1 MDTSLFAEI
10 GFWLLIFFSLVLP
23 FGIYGALFVK
33 KAISRK
39 TVMFFGFALVAIAAL
54 DLYLLQHLANAAKL
68 HPSLVGDAFFRS
80 EVSLALYILPAM
92 FAGIGVNLLSHA
104 LVRHLVEA
112 EERFERE
119 HQSTEPSAP
128 GPAQT
133 ATDKRRQPQ

>member
-1 MDTSLFAEI
+1 MDTSVFAET
-10 GFWLLIFFSLVLP
+10 GFWLLIFLSLVLP

-39 TVMFFGFALVAIAAL
+39 TVMFLGFALVAIAGL

-68 HPSLVGDAFFRS
+68 HPSLVADAFFRS
-80 EVSLALYILPAM
+80 ELSVALYLLPAM

-112 EERFERE
+112 EERFEQE
-119 HQSTEPSAP
+119 HRSPEPSASRQP
-128 GPAQT
+128 ET
-133 ATDKRRQPQ
+133 ETEKRQPQR

>member
-1 MDTSLFAEI
+1 MDTSVFAET
-10 GFWLLIFFSLVLP
+10 GFWLLIFLSVVLP
-23 FGIYGALFVK
+23 FGIYGVLFVK

-39 TVMFFGFALVAIAAL
+39 TVMFLGFALVVIAGL

-80 EVSLALYILPAM
+80 ELSLALYLLPAM

-119 HQSTEPSAP
+119 HRSAEQSASRQAE
-128 GPAQT
+128 T
-133 ATDKRRQPQ
+133 ATETRRPPH